1 MKKVLTVGVFDLF
14 HIGHLNLFR
23 RAKNYGD
30 YLIVAVHNDLLM
42 QKGKDFIYSLQER
55 IDLISS
61 LKMVDETVIYER
73 VDLLVAKTDFDVF
86 VIGEDQNHE
95 YFQKAFQWCNENGKE
110 LIMLKRTE
118 GISSTLVRKVLEK
131 KEI

>member
-23 RAKNYGD
+23 RAKEYGD

-55 IDLISS
+55 VDLISA
-61 LKMVDETVIYER
+61 LKMVDETVMYER
-73 VDLLVAKTDFDVF
+73 VDLLVAKIDFDVF
-86 VIGEDQNHE
+86 VFGEDQNHE
-95 YFQKAFQWCNENGKE
+95 YFQKAFQWCIENRKE

-118 GISSTLVRKVLEK
+118 GISSTFIRKVLEK